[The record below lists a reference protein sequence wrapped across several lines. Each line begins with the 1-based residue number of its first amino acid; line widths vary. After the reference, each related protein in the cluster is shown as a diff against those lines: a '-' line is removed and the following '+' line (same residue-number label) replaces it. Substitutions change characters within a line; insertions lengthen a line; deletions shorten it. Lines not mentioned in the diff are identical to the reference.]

1 MGFFDLF
8 RRGEPE
14 AAQRAAVSA
23 SVGETATF
31 SGLNDPA
38 FYEFVRNGGGGMT
51 ASGASVTAKT
61 AMKNTAVLR
70 SVSLISY
77 SIGMLPL
84 HLKDRETK
92 EVADHPLTRILHRK
106 PNGWQTAME
115 FRSLLQQRALTD
127 GSAFAVKVRSG
138 NRITQLVPISGVRV
152 EQNDDWSLSY
162 IMTRKDGREVRYSQ
176 DQVFH
181 LRNPLSE
188 DGITGISLVKQ
199 ASEAIGLALQAE
211 IAAARL
217 FKKGMIVGG
226 FLRHPDKLSPEAFDR
241 LKESMTEG
249 EGAENAH
256 KWKILE
262 EGMEMAPF
270 TASGRETQGLE
281 QRKHQVEEIGGR
293 VFGIPRPLLNI
304 DDTSWGSGIDVLGQ
318 LFVRY
323 GLNPWFEAWEQAIA
337 RDLLTDDEADRYEAK
352 FNAGGLLRG
361 SMKDQAEFFA
371 KGLGS
376 GGHQPW
382 LHPDEPRDWL
392 DLPKRDDLP
401 APPGAQTGGAINE
414 PSQTP

>member
-1 MGFFDLF
+1 MGIFNLF

-23 SVGETATF
+23 SVGETAMF
-31 SGLNDPA
+31 GGLGDPA
-38 FYEFVRNGGGGMT
+38 LYEFIRGGGGNVT
-51 ASGASVTAKT
+51 ASGAAVTAKT

-92 EVADHPLTRILHRK
+92 EIADHPLARVLHRK

-127 GSAFAVKVRSG
+127 GSAFAVKVKSG
-138 NRITQLVPISGVRV
+138 QRIAQLVPVAGVRV
-152 EQNDDWSLSY
+152 EQKDDWTLEY
-162 IMTRKDGREVRYSQ
+162 IMRRKDGREVRYQ
-176 DQVFH
+176 QGEIFH

-188 DGITGISLVKQ
+188 DGVTGISLVNQ
-199 ASEAIGLALQAE
+199 AGEAIGLALQAE
-211 IAAARL
+211 RAAARL
-217 FKKGMIVGG
+217 FSKGMIVGG
-226 FLRHPDKLSPEAFDR
+226 FLRHPGKLSPEAFDR
-241 LKESMTEG
+241 LKESMAEG

-270 TASGRETQGLE
+270 TAGGREAQGLE

-323 GLNPWFEAWEQAIA
+323 GLNPWFEAWEQAIS
-337 RDLLTDDEADRYEAK
+337 RDLLTDQEAEKYEAK

-371 KGLGS
+371 KGLGA

-382 LHPDEPRDWL
+382 LHPDEPRDWM
-392 DLPKRDDLP
+392 DLPKRNDLP
-401 APPGAQTGGAINE
+401 APMGAQKGGATNE